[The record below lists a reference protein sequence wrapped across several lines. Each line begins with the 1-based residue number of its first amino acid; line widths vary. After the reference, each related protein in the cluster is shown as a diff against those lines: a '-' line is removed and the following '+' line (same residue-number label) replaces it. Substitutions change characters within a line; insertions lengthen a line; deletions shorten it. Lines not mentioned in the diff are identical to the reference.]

1 MGWGNGMAI
10 GWPNASYQRGG
21 PTIYEFTILDCN
33 GTPKQ
38 VWSTSSQFLPG
49 AYVFKEPE
57 LINPF
62 ANSGY
67 WNLAELIFK
76 IVGYEIGL
84 PGEVKSLLLT
94 CPT

>member
-1 MGWGNGMAI
+1 MKMGIGI
-10 GWPNASYQRGG
+10 GWPNATSGFSG
-21 PTIYEFTILDCN
+21 VYEFTILDCN

-62 ANSGY
+62 DNFGY
-67 WNLAELIFK
+67 WNLAELIFT
-76 IVGYEIGL
+76 IGGYEVSDAT
-84 PGEVKSLLLT
+84 GEVKNPLLT

>member
-1 MGWGNGMAI
+1 MKMGIGI
-10 GWPNASYQRGG
+10 GWPNATSGFSSV
-21 PTIYEFTILDCN
+21 YEFTILDCN

-62 ANSGY
+62 GNSGY
-67 WNLAELIFK
+67 WNLAGLIFT
-76 IVGYEIGL
+76 IGGYEISDAT
-84 PGEVKSLLLT
+84 GEVKNPLLT

>member
-10 GWPNASYQRGG
+10 GWPNATYQQGG

-33 GTPKQ
+33 GAEKQ

-62 ANSGY
+62 ANDGY
-67 WNLAELIFK
+67 WNLAELIYS
-76 IVGYEIGL
+76 IGGYAMSGA
-84 PGEVKSLLLT
+84 GEVGDTLT
-94 CPT
+94 SCPA